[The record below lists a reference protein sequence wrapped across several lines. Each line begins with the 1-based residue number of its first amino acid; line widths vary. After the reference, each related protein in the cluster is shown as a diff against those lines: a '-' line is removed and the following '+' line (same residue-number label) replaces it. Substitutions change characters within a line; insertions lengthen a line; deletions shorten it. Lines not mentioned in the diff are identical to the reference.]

1 MEKKLSRKNLMNSL
15 VSVTQ
20 FNRGEAGK
28 IFEEVSEYGPK
39 IVLKNNNPACVLV
52 SPDEYQAMLDAIE
65 DYALFFEAEKRTSV
79 ESGKTLTTA
88 EVMERLNIKEDE
100 LENVEVDIE

>member
-1 MEKKLSRKNLMNSL
+1 MDKKLSRKNLMNSL
-15 VSVTQ
+15 VSVSQ

-52 SPDEYQAMLDAIE
+52 APDEYQAMLDAIE
-65 DYALFFEAEKRTSV
+65 DYALYFEAEKRMS
-79 ESGKTLTTA
+79 EAQGEYLTLD

-100 LENVEVDIE
+100 LENIEVDIE